1 MVDKIAN
8 PSLVANLYANTSK
21 VADGGGMDDAGGLN
35 FGQILRAGIQ
45 SSVNTMK
52 AAESASAAAV
62 AGKADLND
70 VVQAITKAEMTLQTV
85 VAIRDRMLNAYQ
97 EILRMPI

>member
-1 MVDKIAN
+1 MVDKISN

-21 VADGGGMDDAGGLN
+21 VADAGGMDEPQGLS
-35 FGQILRAGIQ
+35 FGSMLRAGLQ
-45 SSVNTMK
+45 NSVNTMK

-62 AGKADLND
+62 AGKADLNE
-70 VVQAITKAEMTLQTV
+70 VVQAITKAELTLQTV
-85 VAIRDRMLNAYQ
+85 VAIRDRLMSSYQ